1 MGVGLVSRIST
12 TRISNNPTIR
22 RPGFLS
28 SCRSAG
34 RRFPRRALTKAV
46 CLAVVLLLCLPACAR
61 FQPTQ
66 PAVSASDYSAA
77 GMQQSFTMSDSS
89 TRYDPKVLEVGA
101 SRSSVLAAYGDPN
114 GSRTTDSG
122 LIEDAYAFNPDGTK
136 FVNPQLRARNFALG
150 FFTMGA
156 SVGVRQARLALKER
170 KLTLFH
176 VTYSP
181 DDKIQMVNMEK
192 LSGAPD
198 QLPAPTEGTSSQ

>member
-1 MGVGLVSRIST
+1 MRL
-12 TRISNNPTIR
+12 
-22 RPGFLS
+22 GFLS

-34 RRFPRRALTKAV
+34 RRFPHRALTKPV

-89 TRYDPKVLEVGA
+89 TRYDPKVRA

-156 SVGVRQARLALKER
+156 SVAVRQARLALKER

-181 DDKIQMVNMEK
+181 DDKIQSVNVEK